1 MRTAGEGAGGC
12 RRGKKQRDT
21 EGGMSSASHLECQ
34 TLAVHLGIFQR
45 QPKIIRLYLYTAF
58 YIVFIS
64 PFILGFYPPTTLL
77 SSLYLSI
84 IPALLHISP
93 HSFFVT
99 CLHILAARWD
109 LVWAVGL
116 WGGGQNAKDQGKERK
131 KERKVE
137 RKKRVLTQRKRHKHF
152 LIRWVGEE
160 GQKTGAG
167 SVCMWVCVCGQ
178 AAFRSYSK

>member
-1 MRTAGEGAGGC
+1 MIFVCTKRWINKCTWSRKQTRNKQEKNPAHTKKPNVMRTAGEGAGGC

-45 QPKIIRLYLYTAF
+45 QPKITCLYLYTAF
-58 YIVFIS
+58 YIFFIS
-64 PFILGFYPPTTLL
+64 PSILGFYPPTTLL

-99 CLHILAARWD
+99 CLHILATRWD
-109 LVWAVGL
+109 LVWAVG
-116 WGGGQNAKDQGKERK
+116 WGSKCKRPGKGEKEREKGGKEK
-131 KERKVE
+131 KSADS
-137 RKKRVLTQRKRHKHF
+137 KK
-152 LIRWVGEE
+152 
-160 GQKTGAG
+160 KT
-167 SVCMWVCVCGQ
+167 
-178 AAFRSYSK
+178 

>member
-45 QPKIIRLYLYTAF
+45 QPKITRLYLYTAF
-58 YIVFIS
+58 YIFFIS
-64 PFILGFYPPTTLL
+64 PFILGFYPPTILL

-84 IPALLHISP
+84 IPALFHISP

-109 LVWAVGL
+109 LVWAVG
-116 WGGGQNAKDQGKERK
+116 WGSKCKRPGEREKEREKGEKVK
-131 KERKVE
+131 KSADS
-137 RKKRVLTQRKRHKHF
+137 KK
-152 LIRWVGEE
+152 
-160 GQKTGAG
+160 KT
-167 SVCMWVCVCGQ
+167 
-178 AAFRSYSK
+178 

>member
-12 RRGKKQRDT
+12 RRGKKQRNT

-45 QPKIIRLYLYTAF
+45 QPKITRLYLYTAF
-58 YIVFIS
+58 YIFFIS

-84 IPALLHISP
+84 IPALFHISP

-99 CLHILAARWD
+99 CLHILAAR
-109 LVWAVGL
+109 
-116 WGGGQNAKDQGKERK
+116 
-131 KERKVE
+131 
-137 RKKRVLTQRKRHKHF
+137 
-152 LIRWVGEE
+152 
-160 GQKTGAG
+160 
-167 SVCMWVCVCGQ
+167 
-178 AAFRSYSK
+178 